1 MAFNDPIAELLTK
14 IRNAQLAQHVH
25 VDIWVSKMKL
35 SIISILKEKGY
46 IANFLVN
53 ENKKKIR
60 IFLKY
65 NKSRNSVIR
74 SLKRISKP
82 GRRKYVS
89 YDNMPVVLGGIG
101 TAVLSTS
108 KGVVDNEKAKSL
120 KVGGEVLLYIW

>member
-1 MAFNDPIAELLTK
+1 
-14 IRNAQLAQHVH
+14 
-25 VDIWVSKMKL
+25 MKL

-65 NKSRNSVIR
+65 NKSRNAVIR

-89 YDNMPVVLGGIG
+89 HENMPVVLGGIG

>member
-14 IRNAQLAQHVH
+14 IRNAQLAQHIY
-25 VDIWVSKMKL
+25 VDMWASKMRL

-53 ENKKKIR
+53 EKKKKLR

-65 NKSRNSVIR
+65 NKNRNAVIR
-74 SLKRISKP
+74 ILKRVSKP

-89 YDNMPVVLGGIG
+89 HENLPVVLGGIG

-108 KGVVDNEKAKSL
+108 KGVVDNDKARSL

>member
-14 IRNAQLAQHVH
+14 IRNAQLHQHVYI
-25 VDIWVSKMKL
+25 DIWISKMKI

-46 IANFLVN
+46 VSNFLVN
-53 ENKKKIR
+53 ENKRKMR

-65 NKSRNSVIR
+65 NKNRNAVIR
-74 SLKRISKP
+74 TIKRISKP

-89 YDNMPVVLGGIG
+89 HDDLPRVLGGIG
-101 TAVLSTS
+101 TAVISTS
-108 KGVVDNEKAKSL
+108 HGVMDDTKAQSL